1 MQKTK
6 GKNWKKINIATISKE
21 NKKNKKMPPTG
32 PPRPEYD
39 MKPYYGPGFRPAV
52 GPEGPSGKATAS
64 RPESLRWRGA
74 REGCGSGAY
83 KPLRAPLD

>member
-1 MQKTK
+1 
-6 GKNWKKINIATISKE
+6 
-21 NKKNKKMPPTG
+21 MPPTG

-52 GPEGPSGKATAS
+52 GPEGPSGKAIAS